1 MLFSFQSHYYL
12 TQCLI
17 KAIICKWSLKCT
29 FHGTI
34 EDDRGVKKMSK
45 YTDYQF
51 KPFLQDAIA
60 ELGFKEPT
68 PIQKEMIPLVLK
80 GKSAIG
86 QAHTGTGKT
95 HSFLLPIVERIE
107 EGNQQ
112 VQAVITSPTRELA
125 QQIFDALQ
133 QLIEHSNIQA
143 KLFIGGTDKQRSIDK
158 LKTQPHIVVGTPGRI
173 KDLVKEGALLVHTA
187 PILVVDEA
195 DLAFD
200 MGFIEDIDGFASHMP
215 DKLEMFVFSATIP
228 EKLQPFLKK
237 YMDSPAYI
245 HMNDKR
251 PVAENI
257 EFVLV
262 PVRSKSRNSRLVDV
276 IKGIN
281 PFLAVIFCNTRKT
294 AEHVA
299 GYLAEQGIRAGQ
311 IHGDL
316 SPRDRKKMMKQIR
329 DLEFQYIVATDL
341 AARGIDIQGI
351 SHVINYEIPED
362 LEFFIHRVGRTARAG
377 NKGTAITLYQPEDE
391 DALARIEK
399 MGIPFMQKDV
409 KNGEWTELK
418 DRHQRAGRK
427 GERKENEID
436 AKAKALVRKPKKVK
450 PGYKR
455 NMRWEMEKIKKRER
469 RIKNRGKK

>member
-1 MLFSFQSHYYL
+1 
-12 TQCLI
+12 
-17 KAIICKWSLKCT
+17 
-29 FHGTI
+29 
-34 EDDRGVKKMSK
+34 MSK
-45 YTDYQF
+45 YTDYNF

-60 ELGFKEPT
+60 KLGFTEPT

-95 HSFLLPIVERIE
+95 HSFLLPIVQRVDATKQE
-107 EGNQQ
+107 

-125 QQIFDALQ
+125 QQIFDALS
-133 QLIEHSNIQA
+133 QLIEETDIQA

-158 LKTQPHIVVGTPGRI
+158 LKNQPQIVVGTPGRI
-173 KDLVKEGALLVHTA
+173 RDLVKEQALLVHTA

-200 MGFIEDIDGFASHMP
+200 MGFIEDIDGFASVMP
-215 DKLEMFVFSATIP
+215 ENLETFVFSATIP

-237 YMDSPAYI
+237 YMDAPVHI
-245 HMNDKR
+245 NMNDKR
-251 PVAENI
+251 PVAEGI
-257 EFVLV
+257 DFVLV
-262 PVRSKSRNSRLVDV
+262 PVRSKSRNKRLTDV
-276 IKGIN
+276 IEGIN
-281 PFLAVIFCNTRKT
+281 PFLAVIFVNTRKT
-294 AEHVA
+294 AEAVA
-299 GYLAEQGIRAGQ
+299 GYLSEQGIRCGQ

-316 SPRDRKKMMKQIR
+316 APRERSRMMKQIR

-377 NKGTAITLYQPEDE
+377 NKGVAITLFEPSDE
-391 DALARIEK
+391 DAIARIEK
-399 MGIPFMQKDV
+399 MGVPFVQKDV
-409 KNGEWTELK
+409 KDGEWIELK
-418 DRHQRAGRK
+418 DRHARK
-427 GERKENEID
+427 NRQKHENEID
-436 AKAKALVRKPKKVK
+436 AKAKSLVRKPKKVK

-455 NMRWEMEKIKKRER
+455 NMKWEMDKIKKRER
-469 RIKNRGKK
+469 RIKARGKK

>member
-1 MLFSFQSHYYL
+1 
-12 TQCLI
+12 
-17 KAIICKWSLKCT
+17 
-29 FHGTI
+29 
-34 EDDRGVKKMSK
+34 MSK
-45 YTDYQF
+45 YTDYNF

-60 ELGFKEPT
+60 KLGFTEPT

-95 HSFLLPIVERIE
+95 HSFLLPIVQRLNEQKQE
-107 EGNQQ
+107 

-125 QQIFDALQ
+125 QQIFDVLN
-133 QLIEHSNIQA
+133 QLIEGTDISA
-143 KLFIGGTDKQRSIDK
+143 KLFVGGTDKQRSIDR
-158 LKTQPHIVVGTPGRI
+158 LKTQPQIVVGTPGRI
-173 KDLVKEGALLVHTA
+173 KDLVKENALLVHTA

-215 DKLEMFVFSATIP
+215 EKLEMFVFSATIP

-237 YMDSPAYI
+237 YMDSPIHI

-257 EFVLV
+257 NFILV
-262 PVRSKSRNSRLVDV
+262 PVRSKSRNNRLMDV

-281 PFLAVIFCNTRKT
+281 PFLAVIFCNTRKH
-294 AEHVA
+294 AEELA
-299 GYLAEQGIRAGQ
+299 GFLAEQGIRAGQ

-316 SPRDRKKMMKQIR
+316 TPRDRKKMMKQIR

-341 AARGIDIQGI
+341 AARGIDIPGI

-377 NKGTAITLYQPEDE
+377 TKGTAITLYNPEDE
-391 DALARIEK
+391 DALARVEK
-399 MGIPFMQKDV
+399 MGIPFVQKDV
-409 KNGEWTELK
+409 KNGEWSDLK
-418 DRHQRAGRK
+418 DRNQRANRK
-427 GERKENEID
+427 DARKENEID
-436 AKAKALVRKPKKVK
+436 VKAKSMVRKPKKVK

-455 NMRWEMEKIKKRER
+455 NMKWEMEKIKKRER
-469 RIKNRGKK
+469 RIKSKARGVKK

>member
-1 MLFSFQSHYYL
+1 
-12 TQCLI
+12 
-17 KAIICKWSLKCT
+17 
-29 FHGTI
+29 
-34 EDDRGVKKMSK
+34 MSK
-45 YTDYQF
+45 YTDYNF

-60 ELGFKEPT
+60 KLGFTEPT
-68 PIQKEMIPLVLK
+68 PIQKEIIPLVLK

-95 HSFLLPIVERIE
+95 HSFLLPIVQRINE
-107 EGNQQ
+107 EKQE

-125 QQIFDALQ
+125 QQIFDALN
-133 QLIEHSNIQA
+133 QLTEGTEITS
-143 KLFIGGTDKQRSIDK
+143 KLFIGGTDKQRSIAR
-158 LKTQPHIVVGTPGRI
+158 LKTQPQIVVGTPGRI
-173 KDLVKEGALLVHTA
+173 RDLVKENALLVHTA

-200 MGFIEDIDGFASHMP
+200 MGFIEEIDGFASHMP
-215 DKLEMFVFSATIP
+215 EKLEMFVFSATIP

-237 YMDSPAYI
+237 YMDAPAHI

-251 PVAENI
+251 PTAEGIN
-257 EFVLV
+257 FVLV
-262 PVRSKSRNSRLVDV
+262 PVRSKSRNQRLLEVM
-276 IKGIN
+276 KAIN
-281 PFLAVIFCNTRKT
+281 PFLSVIFCNTRKN
-294 AEHVA
+294 AEAVA
-299 GYLAEQGIRAGQ
+299 NFLTENGMRVGQ

-316 SPRDRKKMMKQIR
+316 SPRDRKKTMKQVR

-377 NKGTAITLYQPEDE
+377 TKGTAITLFQPEDE
-391 DALARIEK
+391 DAIARIEK
-399 MGIPFMQKDV
+399 MGIPFEQKDV
-409 KNGEWTELK
+409 KNGEWTDLK
-418 DRHQRAGRK
+418 GRNQRASRK
-427 GERKENEID
+427 GERQENEID

-455 NMRWEMEKIKKRER
+455 NMKWEMEKVKKRER
-469 RIKNRGKK
+469 RIKARRNNN

>member
-1 MLFSFQSHYYL
+1 
-12 TQCLI
+12 
-17 KAIICKWSLKCT
+17 
-29 FHGTI
+29 
-34 EDDRGVKKMSK
+34 MSK

-60 ELGFKEPT
+60 KLGFTEPT

-95 HSFLLPIVERIE
+95 HSFLLPIVERIQE
-107 EGNQQ
+107 EKQE

-125 QQIFDALQ
+125 QQIFDALN
-133 QLIEHSNIQA
+133 QLIEETNIGA

-187 PILVVDEA
+187 PVLVVDEA

-237 YMDSPAYI
+237 YMDSPVHI
-245 HMNDKR
+245 SMNDKR

-257 EFVLV
+257 DFVLV
-262 PVRSKSRNSRLVDV
+262 PVRSKSRNSRLLDV

-294 AEHVA
+294 AESVA
-299 GYLAEQGIRAGQ
+299 GYLSEQGIRAGQ

-362 LEFFIHRVGRTARAG
+362 LEFFVHRVGRTARAG
-377 NKGTAITLYQPEDE
+377 NKGTAITLFQPEDE
-391 DALARIEK
+391 DALARVEK
-399 MGIPFMQKDV
+399 MGIPFVQKDV

-418 DRHQRAGRK
+418 DRHQRKNRVK
-427 GERKENEID
+427 QENEID

-455 NMRWEMEKIKKRER
+455 NMKWEMEKIKKRER
-469 RIKNRGKK
+469 RLKNRGKK

>member
-1 MLFSFQSHYYL
+1 
-12 TQCLI
+12 
-17 KAIICKWSLKCT
+17 
-29 FHGTI
+29 
-34 EDDRGVKKMSK
+34 MSK

-51 KPFLQDAIA
+51 KPFLQDAIG
-60 ELGFKEPT
+60 ELGFVEPT
-68 PIQKEMIPLVLK
+68 PIQKEIIPLVLK

-95 HSFLLPIVERIE
+95 HSFLLPIVQRIQE
-107 EGNQQ
+107 DKQE

-125 QQIFDALQ
+125 QQIYDALQ
-133 QLIEHSNIQA
+133 QLIEHSNITA
-143 KLFIGGTDKQRSIDK
+143 KLFIGGTDKQRQVDK
-158 LKTQPHIVVGTPGRI
+158 LKTQPQIVVGTPGRI
-173 KDLVKEGALLVHTA
+173 KDLVKENALLVHTA

-215 DKLEMFVFSATIP
+215 EKLEMFVFSATIP

-237 YMDSPAYI
+237 YMDSPIHI

-257 EFVLV
+257 EFYLV
-262 PVRSKSRNSRLVDV
+262 PIRSKSRNTRLKEVLES
-276 IKGIN
+276 IN
-281 PFLAVIFCNTRKT
+281 PFLAVIFCNTRKN
-294 AEHVA
+294 AESVA
-299 GYLAEQGIRAGQ
+299 NYLAEQGIRVGQ
-311 IHGDL
+311 VHGDL
-316 SPRDRKKMMKQIR
+316 TPRDRKKMMKQIR

-351 SHVINYEIPED
+351 SHVINYEIPDD

-377 NKGTAITLYQPEDE
+377 NKGTAITLYAPEDE
-391 DALARIEK
+391 DALNRVEK
-399 MGIPFMQKDV
+399 MGIPFVQKDV
-409 KNGEWTELK
+409 KDGEFIDLK
-418 DRHQRAGRK
+418 DRHQRASRK
-427 GERKENEID
+427 TERQANEID
-436 AKAKALVRKPKKVK
+436 EKAKSMVRKPKKVK

-469 RIKNRGKK
+469 RIKRRTNK

>member
-1 MLFSFQSHYYL
+1 
-12 TQCLI
+12 
-17 KAIICKWSLKCT
+17 
-29 FHGTI
+29 
-34 EDDRGVKKMSK
+34 MSK
-45 YTDYQF
+45 YTDYNF
-51 KPFLQDAIA
+51 KPFLQDAVA
-60 ELGFKEPT
+60 KLGFTEPT

-95 HSFLLPIVERIE
+95 HSFLLPIVQRLNE
-107 EGNQQ
+107 EKQE

-125 QQIFDALQ
+125 QQIFDALN
-133 QLIEHSNIQA
+133 QLTEGTEITS
-143 KLFIGGTDKQRSIDK
+143 KLFIGGTDKQRSIAR
-158 LKTQPHIVVGTPGRI
+158 LKTQPQIVVGTPGRI
-173 KDLVKEGALLVHTA
+173 KDLVKENALLVHTA

-215 DKLEMFVFSATIP
+215 EKLEMFVFSATIP

-237 YMDSPAYI
+237 YMDAPVHI

-251 PVAENI
+251 PVAEGI
-257 EFVLV
+257 EFLLV
-262 PVRSKSRNSRLVDV
+262 PVRSKSRNQRLLEVM
-276 IKGIN
+276 KAIN
-281 PFLAVIFCNTRKT
+281 PFLSVIFCNTRKN
-294 AEHVA
+294 AESVA
-299 GYLAEQGIRAGQ
+299 NFLTENGVRVGQ

-316 SPRDRKKMMKQIR
+316 SPRDRKKMMKQVR

-377 NKGTAITLYQPEDE
+377 TKGTAITLFQPEDE
-391 DALARIEK
+391 DALARVEK
-399 MGIPFMQKDV
+399 MGIPFVQKDV
-409 KNGEWTELK
+409 KNGEWIELK
-418 DRHQRAGRK
+418 GRNQRASRK
-427 GERKENEID
+427 GERKEDEID

-455 NMRWEMEKIKKRER
+455 NMKWEMEKVKKRER
-469 RIKNRGKK
+469 RIKARRNNK

>member
-1 MLFSFQSHYYL
+1 
-12 TQCLI
+12 
-17 KAIICKWSLKCT
+17 
-29 FHGTI
+29 
-34 EDDRGVKKMSK
+34 MSK
-45 YTDYQF
+45 YTDYNLH
-51 KPFLQDAIA
+51 PFLQDAIA
-60 ELGFKEPT
+60 KLGFTEPT
-68 PIQKEMIPLVLK
+68 PIQKEIIPLVLK

-95 HSFLLPIVERIE
+95 HSFLIPIVQKIIAEKQE
-107 EGNQQ
+107 

-125 QQIFDALQ
+125 QQIFDALN
-133 QLIEHSNIQA
+133 QLIEHTEISA
-143 KLFIGGTDKQRSIDK
+143 KLFIGGTDKKRSIER
-158 LKTQPHIVVGTPGRI
+158 LKTQPQIVVGTPGRI
-173 KDLVKEGALLVHTA
+173 RDLVKENALLVHTA
-187 PILVVDEA
+187 PLLVVDEA

-200 MGFIEDIDGFASHMP
+200 MGFIEEIDGFASHMP
-215 DKLEMFVFSATIP
+215 EKLEMYVFSATIP

-237 YMDSPAYI
+237 YMDAPVHI

-262 PVRSKSRNSRLVDV
+262 PVRSKSRNNRLMEV

-281 PFLAVIFCNTRKT
+281 PFLAVIFCNTRKN
-294 AEHVA
+294 AEAVA
-299 GYLAEQGIRAGQ
+299 GFLAEQGVRAGQ

-316 SPRDRKKMMKQIR
+316 TPRDRKKMMKQIR

-377 NKGTAITLYQPEDE
+377 SKGTAITLYNPEDE
-391 DALARIEK
+391 DALARVEK
-399 MGIPFMQKDV
+399 MGIPFVQKDV
-409 KNGEWTELK
+409 KNGEWSDLK
-418 DRHQRAGRK
+418 DRHQRANRK
-427 GERKENEID
+427 GERKQDEID
-436 AKAKALVRKPKKVK
+436 AKAKSMVRKPKKVK

-455 NMRWEMEKIKKRER
+455 NMKWEMEKIKKRER
-469 RIKNRGKK
+469 RIKSKARGVKK

>member
-1 MLFSFQSHYYL
+1 
-12 TQCLI
+12 
-17 KAIICKWSLKCT
+17 
-29 FHGTI
+29 
-34 EDDRGVKKMSK
+34 MSK

-68 PIQKEMIPLVLK
+68 PIQREIIPLMLK

-95 HSFLLPIVERIE
+95 HSFLLPIVERIVE
-107 EGNQQ
+107 DRQE

-133 QLIEHSNIQA
+133 QLIAKTEIQA

-158 LKTQPHIVVGTPGRI
+158 LKTQPQIVVGTPGRI
-173 KDLVKEGALLVHTA
+173 RDLVKENALLVHTA

-200 MGFIEDIDGFASHMP
+200 MGFIEEIDGFASHMP
-215 DKLEMFVFSATIP
+215 EKLEMFVFSATIP

-237 YMDSPAYI
+237 YMEAPVHI

-257 EFVLV
+257 EFLLV
-262 PVRSKSRNSRLVDV
+262 PVRSKSRNTRLMDV

-281 PFLAVIFCNTRKT
+281 PFLAVIFCNTRKN
-294 AEHVA
+294 AESVA
-299 GYLAEQGIRAGQ
+299 NFLAEQGIRAGQ
-311 IHGDL
+311 VHGDL
-316 SPRDRKKMMKQIR
+316 TPRDRKKMMKQIR
-329 DLEFQYIVATDL
+329 DLDYQYIVATDL
-341 AARGIDIQGI
+341 AARGIDIPGI

-377 NKGTAITLYQPEDE
+377 TKGTAITLFQPEDE
-391 DALARIEK
+391 DALARVEK
-399 MGIPFMQKDV
+399 MGIPFVQKDI
-409 KNGEWTELK
+409 KNGEWIELK

-427 GERKENEID
+427 GERKEDEID
-436 AKAKALVRKPKKVK
+436 AKAKALVRKPKTVK

>member
-1 MLFSFQSHYYL
+1 
-12 TQCLI
+12 
-17 KAIICKWSLKCT
+17 
-29 FHGTI
+29 
-34 EDDRGVKKMSK
+34 MSK

-60 ELGFKEPT
+60 KLGFTEPT

-95 HSFLLPIVERIE
+95 HSFLLPIVERIVE
-107 EGNQQ
+107 DKQE

-125 QQIFDALQ
+125 QQIFDALN
-133 QLIEHSNIQA
+133 QLIEGTEITS
-143 KLFIGGTDKQRSIDK
+143 KLFIGGTDKQRSIDR
-158 LKTQPHIVVGTPGRI
+158 LKTQPQIVVGTPGRI
-173 KDLVKEGALLVHTA
+173 KDLVKENALLVHTA

-200 MGFIEDIDGFASHMP
+200 MGFIEDIDGFASVMP

-228 EKLQPFLKK
+228 EKLKPFLKK
-237 YMDSPAYI
+237 YMDAPVHI

-251 PVAENI
+251 PVAEGINFI
-257 EFVLV
+257 LV
-262 PVRSKSRNSRLVDV
+262 PVRSKSRNTRLLDV

-281 PFLAVIFCNTRKT
+281 PFLAVIFCNTRKN
-294 AEHVA
+294 AEQVA
-299 GYLAEQGIRAGQ
+299 GFLAEQGIRAGQ

-351 SHVINYEIPED
+351 SHVINYEIPDD

-377 NKGTAITLYQPEDE
+377 TKGTAITLFQPEDE
-391 DALARIEK
+391 DAIVRIEK
-399 MGIPFMQKDV
+399 MGIPFEQKDI
-409 KNGEWTELK
+409 KNGEWSELK
-418 DRHQRAGRK
+418 DRHARK
-427 GERKENEID
+427 NRVKQEDEID
-436 AKAKALVRKPKKVK
+436 KKAKALVRKPKKVK

-455 NMRWEMEKIKKRER
+455 NMKWEMEKVKKRER
-469 RIKNRGKK
+469 RIKRRTNK